1 MLWQRWRAWREKR
14 LLERYAINDL
24 LWLRTLHQYRFL
36 HALPQPDQ
44 SDLRRLCSLFLADK
58 EFHGAHDF
66 VVTDEIAVAVAAQA
80 CLPVLK
86 LGLSRYDGFVGI
98 VMHASDVVAQREVE
112 DEAGVVH
119 SYPEEVAGEAMDG
132 GPMMLTWQ
140 AMLEGQE
147 DNSSPYNVVIHE
159 FAHVL
164 DMRDGLSQRLPGL
177 AGPYEAFCREVD
189 AGVQTLIDPYGSESI
204 EEFFAVACE
213 TFFVA
218 GRAMRAM
225 YPALY
230 ETLRVYFQQD
240 PAARSLSG

>member
-1 MLWQRWRAWREKR
+1 MLRQRWKAWREKR

-24 LWLRTLHQYRFL
+24 LWLGTLLRYPFL
-36 HALPQPDQ
+36 HALPQAEQ
-44 SDLRRLCSLFLADK
+44 TDLRHLCSHFLASK
-58 EFHGAHDF
+58 EFHGAQNF

-86 LGLSRYDGFVGI
+86 LGLSAYDGFVGI
-98 VMHASDVVAQREVE
+98 VMHAGDVLVQREVQ

-119 SYPEEVAGEAMDG
+119 RYAEELAGEAMDG

-140 AMLEGQE
+140 AVLDAQE
-147 DNSSPYNVVIHE
+147 DSPAPYNVVIHE

-164 DMRDGLSQRLPGL
+164 DMREGLSQRLPGL
-177 AGPYEAFCREVD
+177 IATYETFCREVD
-189 AGVQTLIDPYGSESI
+189 SGAETLIDPYGSESI

-218 GRAMRAM
+218 GRAMREA

-240 PAARSLSG
+240 PAGYV